1 MKKQLVHLAHLAHLA
16 HARSGDKGDKA
27 DLSLFA
33 PDQQTYELL
42 AREVTAERVKQHFQ
56 GIITGT
62 VERFEVP
69 NLLALKFVL
78 HGALNGGASRSL
90 RSDALG
96 KSLSSALLR
105 MDIEVW
111 VDIIGSFLT
120 PGCAG
125 SGRGLPLQFPV
136 YTPLLAPEAETR
148 TSRRV
153 PVGTP
158 FLSPGH
164 LPDRLPVLQ

>member
-1 MKKQLVHLAHLAHLA
+1 MTKQLVHLA

-33 PDQQTYELL
+33 PDEETYELL

-56 GIITGT
+56 GIITGE
-62 VERFEVP
+62 VELYEVP
-69 NLLALKFVL
+69 NVLALKFVL

-105 MDIEVW
+105 LEIDV
-111 VDIIGSFLT
+111 
-120 PGCAG
+120 
-125 SGRGLPLQFPV
+125 
-136 YTPLLAPEAETR
+136 
-148 TSRRV
+148 
-153 PVGTP
+153 
-158 FLSPGH
+158 
-164 LPDRLPVLQ
+164 

>member
-1 MKKQLVHLAHLAHLA
+1 MKKQLVHFA

-33 PDQQTYELL
+33 RDRETYDLL
-42 AREVTAERVKQHFQ
+42 VREVTAGRVKQHFE
-56 GIITGT
+56 GIITGK

-69 NLLALKFVL
+69 NVLALKFVL

-105 MDIEVW
+105 MEIEV
-111 VDIIGSFLT
+111 
-120 PGCAG
+120 
-125 SGRGLPLQFPV
+125 
-136 YTPLLAPEAETR
+136 
-148 TSRRV
+148 
-153 PVGTP
+153 
-158 FLSPGH
+158 
-164 LPDRLPVLQ
+164 